1 MEREDVAPERQE
13 LRTRPMEDADIPAVV
28 ELHRR
33 FLGYSVNSR
42 FGAAHLSY
50 LYKITRDDSSSMV
63 LVAICGGEVAGVVS
77 ATLDPERLMRRLLRS
92 LSLLGWLRLFS
103 AVLANPLVLLEWFE
117 SRDLGGPA
125 VNEGRVVAPCLTAIA
140 VDNRFRKAG
149 IGKALVAGVEDFCRS
164 EGYDAF
170 RLDTRE
176 DNETSR
182 IFYKRLGFYEVEK
195 RGKNIM
201 LVKML

>member
-50 LYKITRDDSSSMV
+50 LYKITRDD
-63 LVAICGGEVAGVVS
+63 
-77 ATLDPERLMRRLLRS
+77 
-92 LSLLGWLRLFS
+92 
-103 AVLANPLVLLEWFE
+103 FE
-117 SRDLGGPA
+117 SRDLGRPA
-125 VNEGRVVAPCLTAIA
+125 VHEGRVVAPCLTAIA